1 MVIICLF
8 NIFIFLPAYFL
19 SDLSFLCEQIKT
31 RRNRK
36 MMKQPSSPSQTAE
49 PGPGPN
55 LSRGYAAVF
64 ATVAIWSLPS
74 LFMYYLNR
82 FYDPWAQNFYRYSV
96 ACIAILPLVLWRIR
110 RSGPRIDM
118 RAIGLCLVP
127 CVPNVIHQI
136 TQVMA
141 LSYIGPGV
149 YTIFTRSSVI
159 FTALLALAFFPEERY
174 VIRQWQF
181 QVGTLLGLIGAF
193 GVIWFQSSGQGPA
206 LSASRM
212 GGHIALPGLFVAF
225 TATFCWALYGVLVKR
240 PSAELGSIRSFGL
253 VSFITSALLLPLT
266 LAFGKIDTPLHAGAH
281 VNFILIIS
289 AVTCITVAHVLY
301 YVAIRQIGVAL
312 AQALQLLCPAG
323 AMGLSAWIF
332 HERLTGL
339 QLWSAA
345 ILLVGAFLAMRV
357 KPIATAVTAENI

>member
-1 MVIICLF
+1 
-8 NIFIFLPAYFL
+8 
-19 SDLSFLCEQIKT
+19 
-31 RRNRK
+31 
-36 MMKQPSSPSQTAE
+36 MKQPSSPSQTAE

-110 RSGPRIDM
+110 RGGPRIDM

-159 FTALLALAFFPEERY
+159 FTALLALAFFPEERF

-193 GVIWFQSSGQGPA
+193 GVIWFQANAESHD
-206 LSASRM
+206 R
-212 GGHIALPGLFVAF
+212 HVALPGLLIAF
-225 TATFCWALYGVLVKR
+225 TATFCWALYGVLIKR
-240 PSAELGSIRSFGL
+240 PSARLGSIRSFSI
-253 VSFITSALLLPLT
+253 VSFITSALLFPLT
-266 LAFGKIDTPLHAGAH
+266 LAFGKIDTPIQAGAEA
-281 VNFILIIS
+281 NLILIIS
-289 AVTCITVAHVLY
+289 AVTCITLAHVLY
-301 YVAIRQIGVAL
+301 YVAIQEIGVAL
-312 AQALQLLCPAG
+312 AQTLQLLCPAI
-323 AMGLSAWIF
+323 AMALSAWIF
-332 HERLTGL
+332 HERLTHA

-345 ILLVGAFLAMRV
+345 VLLLGAFLAMRT
-357 KPIATAVTAENI
+357 KPVATAETAENI